1 MLIRKSTDRFRGVYQ
16 SLGALWIPFLD
27 LIVPRHDNV
36 LGVLTR
42 EDGSVQLV
50 AAANI
55 ITDAG
60 DVYYAQKAAGETPT
74 NTFANLYLSAAAFS
88 SPAKDSDS
96 DDLASV
102 ISGSSKAPTATYP
115 KTNDGDSDNTGA
127 GTDVLTW
134 LYSYTKADFNNAA
147 ITAGAIAASGVTSWG
162 AGAGTDPLL
171 SAFNLTSFAKTSN
184 DTLKFFVNH
193 TFNGV

>member
-1 MLIRKSTDRFRGVYQ
+1 MLIRRSIEGFRGAYA
-16 SLGALWIPFLD
+16 SLAGLWVPLLD
-27 LIVPRHDNV
+27 AVVPRHDNV
-36 LGVLTR
+36 LAVLTR
-42 EDGSVQLV
+42 GDGSRRLV

-60 DVYYAQKAAGETPT
+60 DVYYAQKAAGEATT
-74 NTFANLYLSAAAFS
+74 NAFARLYLSAATFAG
-88 SPAKDSDS
+88 PGKTDDT
-96 DDLASV
+96 DDLASF
-102 ISGSSKAPTATYP
+102 IAGAEKAATATYP
-115 KTNDGDSDNTGA
+115 KTADADADNTGA

-134 LYSYTKADFNNAA
+134 LFSYAKADFNHAA
-147 ITAGAIAASGVTSWG
+147 ISAGAIAAAGLTSWG

-171 SAFNLTSFAKTSN
+171 SAFNLTPFAKTSN